1 MSPLALY
8 IEQVYDHDA
17 VSPGSDPKVFLYPP
31 SPPDNRIFD
40 SVRSAPILTNTEMN
54 RVLIYPGSF
63 NPPHRG
69 HLHLLKH
76 VFTRGTH
83 DLNVIAAI
91 ILPRSDESVCKKVND
106 EQGLFRFGRAERCF
120 LWKQDVCFPP
130 WAWVY
135 EKSTTSFPAFLD
147 RLAQETQKDGYS
159 IEFVNLYGAGVASP
173 EYPPRPPYGCKT
185 IIMSDVARAAN
196 FERSS
201 GRIKDFEG
209 FTKWRRISV
218 NEAELRRRTKTKVNN
233 AMMDIKVCPPEICRI
248 LKDGMYG
255 ITLLHLDESRLRRP
269 VIGPA
274 YVENTTESVVIQAI
288 KDLKEVLT
296 CQQTRYGQTLT
307 LRFVSM
313 KHAIYVKV
321 GKKYV
326 KSGKKA
332 TSRKKFNDISSSE
345 IRKIM
350 HKKDGAKLKAA
361 LDWMALS
368 AEVLWVYQNLW
379 IDEARLGTGSLV
391 KFLDFTEEFV
401 LSEGSSSDAETT
413 PSEIPPSLE
422 DLGLAKM
429 DKKSQSISKQP
440 QTSSSAILKAL
451 SRKKPPANPS
461 EKPEP
466 QSPTGLEPQP
476 LDETQD
482 PNDRKQRS
490 SETGLEAVEKSPSI
504 TEEPPI
510 SHSSKSKPPYL
521 TDPNSR
527 NPSPSS
533 DESEPEP
540 PSDHQPQ
547 PPPEHQNPNGRKRR
561 FSQTGLEAEREV
573 LDA

>member
-17 VSPGSDPKVFLYPP
+17 VSPSSDPKVSLYPP

-54 RVLIYPGSF
+54 RILVYPGSF

-91 ILPRSDESVCKKVND
+91 ILPRSDESVCKKVYD

-135 EKSTTSFPAFLD
+135 EKSTTSFPTFLD
-147 RLAQETQKDGYS
+147 RLAQETQKNGYS

-173 EYPPRPPYGCKT
+173 EYPPRSAYGCKT

-201 GRIKDFEG
+201 GRMKDFEG

-218 NEAELRRRTKTKVNN
+218 NEDELRRRTRTKVND
-233 AMMDIKVCPPEICRI
+233 AMVNIKVCPPEICRI

-255 ITLLHLDESRLRRP
+255 ITLFDLDGSRLRRF

-274 YVENTTESVVIQAI
+274 YVEITTESVVLQAI
-288 KDLKEVLT
+288 EDLKEVLT
-296 CQQTRYGQTLT
+296 CQRTVDGQTLD
-307 LRFVSM
+307 LRFVKCV
-313 KHAIYVKV
+313 KHVIYVRV
-321 GKKYV
+321 GRKYV
-326 KSGKKA
+326 DSGKRE
-332 TSRKKFNDISSSE
+332 TSRMEFNDISSSE
-345 IRKIM
+345 IRRIM

-401 LSEGSSSDAETT
+401 LSEGTSSDAETT

-440 QTSSSAILKAL
+440 QTSSSAISRAL
-451 SRKKPPANPS
+451 SLLKSRPNPS

-466 QSPTGLEPQP
+466 QPPNTPQD
-476 LDETQD
+476 L
-482 PNDRKQRS
+482 NDRKQRS
-490 SETGLEAVEKSPSI
+490 SKTGLEAVEKSPSI
-504 TEEPPI
+504 LEEPPI
-510 SHSSKSKPPYL
+510 SHSSKSKSPYL
-521 TDPNSR
+521 TDSNSR

-533 DESEPEP
+533 EKSE
-540 PSDHQPQ
+540 PQ

-561 FSQTGLEAEREV
+561 FSQTELEAEREV
-573 LDA
+573 LDT